1 MIPEPVTR
9 FALEARGAAG
19 AEWLSR
25 LPAILDGCVRR
36 WSLIVDGPFPG
47 LSINYVLAARRSDG
61 APAVLKICFPD
72 HEFNT
77 EVEALRLFDGRGS
90 VRLLECDLEQGALL
104 LERLIP
110 GTLLETVA
118 DDEVATNIAV
128 SVMRRL
134 WRPAP
139 ENHPF
144 PTTERWLGNMRRR
157 APDVLPRDPA
167 FPAASVNRVLAL
179 SAELL
184 AEAPAPVLLHG
195 DLHHMN
201 ILTAEREPWLA
212 IDPKGVVGPPVWET
226 GPLLINQLPSAG
238 DDRTLR
244 RVLARRTEQLAAELS
259 VDKRTLV
266 AWGVV
271 RAVLSAYWTVE
282 DHGHGWEQT
291 IAVAK
296 ALEAI
301 GK

>member
-1 MIPEPVTR
+1 
-9 FALEARGAAG
+9 
-19 AEWLSR
+19 
-25 LPAILDGCVRR
+25 
-36 WSLIVDGPFPG
+36 
-47 LSINYVLAARRSDG
+47 
-61 APAVLKICFPD
+61 
-72 HEFNT
+72 
-77 EVEALRLFDGRGS
+77 
-90 VRLLECDLEQGALL
+90 
-104 LERLIP
+104 
-110 GTLLETVA
+110 
-118 DDEVATNIAV
+118 
-128 SVMRRL
+128 MRRL

-144 PTTERWLGNMRRR
+144 PTTGRWLDNMRRR

-167 FPAASVNRVLAL
+167 FPAASVHRVLAL

-201 ILTAEREPWLA
+201 ILTAGREPWLA

-226 GPLLINQLPSAG
+226 GPLLINQLPPAG
-238 DDRTLR
+238 DDRSLR

-259 VDKRTLV
+259 VDRRTLV

-291 IAVAK
+291 IAVAE